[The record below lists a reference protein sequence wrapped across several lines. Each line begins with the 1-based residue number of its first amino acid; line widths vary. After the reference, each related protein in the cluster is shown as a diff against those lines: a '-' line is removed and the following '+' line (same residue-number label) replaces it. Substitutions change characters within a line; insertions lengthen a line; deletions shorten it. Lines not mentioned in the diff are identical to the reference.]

1 MNLEN
6 RLTALSQWAKFFDP
20 GREDVIDI
28 ATGHMRRTGG
38 LHQQI
43 FSFLLMPFGRIFLD
57 MNSCKNGFRVIP
69 FPTMMIRKLLE

>member
-28 ATGHMRRTGG
+28 ATRAYEKNRWFT
-38 LHQQI
+38 
-43 FSFLLMPFGRIFLD
+43 PVNIFLSID
-57 MNSCKNGFRVIP
+57 A
-69 FPTMMIRKLLE
+69 IRRGSTQPLHLMG